1 MEEQNKE
8 IQKAVELLNKNGYIV
23 HKVNKA
29 QMSVAEL
36 CRHDAT
42 RCNFNLL
49 GIKCIDL
56 LCVQDLI
63 REQIFPYIQNNEQ
76 GSEIL

>member
-1 MEEQNKE
+1 MEGQNEDLKIRE
-8 IQKAVELLNKNGYIV
+8 AIELLNKNGYVV

-29 QMSVAEL
+29 QIAIAEL
-36 CRHDAT
+36 CKHDAA

-56 LCVQDLI
+56 VCVQDLI
-63 REQIFPYIQNNEQ
+63 REQIFPYTKNE
-76 GSEIL
+76 E